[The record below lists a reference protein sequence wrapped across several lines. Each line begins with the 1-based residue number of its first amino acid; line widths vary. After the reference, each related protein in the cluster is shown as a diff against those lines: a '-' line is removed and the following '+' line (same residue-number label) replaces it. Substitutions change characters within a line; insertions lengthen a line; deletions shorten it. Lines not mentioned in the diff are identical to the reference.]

1 MPPPGSTK
9 PSHVPPGG
17 VSYHGLEQSS
27 GDVRIFDAT
36 KLEAVNTIQAHQS
49 SIGSL
54 ALNNDATL
62 LATAS
67 GKGTVIRVFTVL
79 DGQTLFQF
87 RRGSLPAPIF
97 SMSFNATSTLLCVSS
112 ATETVHI
119 FRLVDPKNSLPT
131 TPTSPSAPFPGRR
144 FSASSQDLSGNASDE
159 NAQDSCA
166 IEESPPPT
174 ERKGS
179 GFTGGFGSMIRQT
192 SQSFAMGV
200 ASRVGGYLPNSVT
213 QALEPQRDFAH
224 VKIPRVAAQNST
236 APLRSIV
243 AMSANHPQ
251 LFVVTSEG
259 TFAIFNIDLEKGGE
273 GVLERKHS

>member
-1 MPPPGSTK
+1 
-9 PSHVPPGG
+9 
-17 VSYHGLEQSS
+17 
-27 GDVRIFDAT
+27 VRIFDAT
-36 KLEAVNTIQAHQS
+36 KLEAVTTIQAHQS

-67 GKGTVIRVFTVL
+67 GKGTVIRVFTVD
-79 DGQTLFQF
+79 DGRNIFQF

-112 ATETVHI
+112 ATETIHI
-119 FRLVDPKNSLPT
+119 FRLIDAKTSAPS
-131 TPTSPSAPFPGRR
+131 TPTSPITQFPGRR
-144 FSASSQDLSGNASDE
+144 FSSSSRDRSGSPSDE
-159 NAQDSCA
+159 DAQDSCA
-166 IEESPPPT
+166 IEDSPPST
-174 ERKGS
+174 ERKLS
-179 GFTGGFGSMIRQT
+179 GFTAGGFASMIRQT
-192 SQSFAMGV
+192 SQSVAMGV

-224 VKIPRVAAQNST
+224 VKIPRAAAQNST
-236 APLRSIV
+236 SPLRSIV

-259 TFAIFNIDLEKGGE
+259 TFAVFNIDLEKGGE